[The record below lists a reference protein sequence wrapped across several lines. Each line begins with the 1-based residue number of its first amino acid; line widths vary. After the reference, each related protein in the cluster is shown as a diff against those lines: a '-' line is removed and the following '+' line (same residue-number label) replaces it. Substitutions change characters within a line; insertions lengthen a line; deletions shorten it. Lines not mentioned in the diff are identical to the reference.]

1 MTFSFRMLKHVSLAA
16 LPLAALGC
24 TESTTSKDVTE
35 ATQEVQEQESELAD
49 ARHEAM
55 KPTIDD
61 DDDDAVVVDANGNA
75 VVDPDEAEDIRE
87 EEQDVAE
94 ARTDLNQ
101 TQQEFAATQA
111 RDAFALEAQKLIDE
125 ANRQID
131 ALKTRH
137 TSEEGAAAEATQAQ
151 IDDLEGRRD
160 RLDQAIDDM
169 NGAELMQ
176 WSEHKS
182 HVQSAMNELQEKL
195 NDIP

>member
-1 MTFSFRMLKHVSLAA
+1 MTFSFRTLKHVSIAA

-24 TESTTSKDVTE
+24 TESTTSEDVTE
-35 ATQEVQEQESELAD
+35 ARQELQEQESELAD

-61 DDDDAVVVDANGNA
+61 DNAVVVDANGNA
-75 VVDPDEAEDIRE
+75 VIDADEVEDIRE
-87 EEQDVAE
+87 EERDVAE
-94 ARTDLNQ
+94 ARTDLDQ
-101 TQQEFAATQA
+101 AQQKFAATQA
-111 RDAFALEAQKLIDE
+111 RDAFALEGQKLIDE

-131 ALKTRH
+131 SLETRH
-137 TSEEGAAAEATQAQ
+137 DNEEGAVAEATQAQ

-182 HVQSAMNELQEKL
+182 HVQSAMNELREKL
-195 NDIP
+195 NEIR

>member
-1 MTFSFRMLKHVSLAA
+1 MTFSFRTLKHVSIAA

-24 TESTTSKDVTE
+24 TESTTSEDVTE
-35 ATQEVQEQESELAD
+35 ARQEVQEQESDVAD

-61 DDDDAVVVDANGNA
+61 DAVVVDANGNT
-75 VVDPDEAEDIRE
+75 VVDADEAEDIRE
-87 EEQDVAE
+87 EEQDLAE

-111 RDAFALEAQKLIDE
+111 RDAFALEAQKLVDE
-125 ANRQID
+125 ANRQIES
-131 ALKTRH
+131 LETRH
-137 TSEEGAAAEATQAQ
+137 DNEEGAVAEATQAQ

-169 NGAELMQ
+169 NGAELTQ
-176 WSEHKS
+176 WSTHKS
-182 HVQSAMNELQEKL
+182 HVQSAINELQEKL
-195 NDIP
+195 NDIR

>member
-1 MTFSFRMLKHVSLAA
+1 MSFSFRTLKHVSIVA

-24 TESTTSKDVTE
+24 TESTTSEDVTE
-35 ATQEVQEQESELAD
+35 ARQEVQEQESELAD

-61 DDDDAVVVDANGNA
+61 GDAVVVDANGTT
-75 VVDPDEAEDIRE
+75 VVDPDAADDIRE

-94 ARTDLNQ
+94 AQADLNQ

-111 RDAFALEAQKLIDE
+111 RDAFALEAQTLIDE

-131 ALKTRH
+131 ALETRH
-137 TSEEGAAAEATQAQ
+137 DNEEGAVAEATQAQ
-151 IDDLEGRRD
+151 IDDLQGRRD

-182 HVQSAMNELQEKL
+182 HVQSAMSELQEKL
-195 NDIP
+195 NEIR